1 MRDRKSGGFFGR
13 LKGKIAEKKEE
24 TRIQK
29 EVEVQE
35 EKKETNK
42 IYYIAG
48 AIGVLGTIIILYKTR
63 KK

>member
-1 MRDRKSGGFFGR
+1 MRERKRGGFLGR
-13 LKGKIAEKKEE
+13 VKSKIAEIKEE
-24 TRIQK
+24 KRI
-29 EVEVQE
+29 EVKE